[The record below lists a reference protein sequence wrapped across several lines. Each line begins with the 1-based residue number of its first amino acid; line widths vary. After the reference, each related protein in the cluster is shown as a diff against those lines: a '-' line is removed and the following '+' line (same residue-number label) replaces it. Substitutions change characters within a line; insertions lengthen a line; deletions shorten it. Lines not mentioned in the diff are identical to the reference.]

1 MRTFLMVKL
10 VSALEKDALVNLWK
24 RRTDKRI

>member
-1 MRTFLMVKL
+1 MKTFLMVKL
-10 VSALEKDALVNLWK
+10 VSALEKNAWVDLWK